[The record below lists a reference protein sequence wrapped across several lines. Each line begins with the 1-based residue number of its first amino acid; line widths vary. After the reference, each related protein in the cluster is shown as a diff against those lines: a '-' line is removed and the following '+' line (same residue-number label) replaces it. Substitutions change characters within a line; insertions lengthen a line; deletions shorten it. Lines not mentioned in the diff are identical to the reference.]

1 MQNKE
6 EPKKSKKQPKSNKT
20 NSILRYSGMGLQMA
34 AIMLLGAYGGMKI
47 DQHFGIKN
55 NIFTASLTILAVIAA
70 VYLSIKDLLKNK

>member
-1 MQNKE
+1 
-6 EPKKSKKQPKSNKT
+6 
-20 NSILRYSGMGLQMA
+20 MGLQMA